1 MERVGEK
8 KGKKNQVTTSQKC
21 PLFWDTLPKILSG
34 VKKDSILGVVPKISA
49 PSDEKYLDLRVDFWG

>member
-8 KGKKNQVTTSQKC
+8 KREKSGHDFSEVS
-21 PLFWDTLPKILSG
+21 LFWDTLPKILSG

-49 PSDEKYLDLRVDFWG
+49 PSDEKYLDLRVNFWG